1 MQRIK
6 FSDYEA
12 KQISEFAEKTLIQID
27 QHKRCGKKF
36 SDPLLYFADD
46 EARVR
51 AFDPKN
57 VREFWAAEPD
67 LETCSVRLRL
77 QFNPRN
83 GNFEFGLLNPVPDD
97 ICERF
102 NNWAV

>member
-1 MQRIK
+1 
-6 FSDYEA
+6 
-12 KQISEFAEKTLIQID
+12 
-27 QHKRCGKKF
+27 
-36 SDPLLYFADD
+36 
-46 EARVR
+46 
-51 AFDPKN
+51 N

-83 GNFEFGLLNPVPDD
+83 GNFEFGLLNPVPED

-102 NNWAV
+102 NNWAGPCMWFDTELMTAVLSFINEDPESQE